1 MRRGGKKREGR
12 KEDCEE
18 DKENKGDRAGAG
30 QKSDRSRTEGRLR
43 RDGREKTRE
52 TRERQE
58 TEGKREEKQRRER
71 KKRKA
76 ERERERGNDKKE
88 ETEAEGE
95 SGTVVSA
102 VLVRNGYVD
111 WDAGGGCGACRLP
124 EVDGDRFGGDASS
137 PGSEYGRMPNPARSG
152 LFPSGSGSHDRA
164 GCRRSPD
171 RI

>member
-1 MRRGGKKREGR
+1 MMRRGGKKREGR

-58 TEGKREEKQRRER
+58 RDKRQKGREK

-76 ERERERGNDKKE
+76 EGERERGNDKKE

>member
-1 MRRGGKKREGR
+1 MRRGGRKREGR

-30 QKSDRSRTEGRLR
+30 QKPYRSRAEER
-43 RDGREKTRE
+43 RDATDKRK
-52 TRERQE
+52 RERQE

-76 ERERERGNDKKE
+76 ERERERERGNDKKK
-88 ETEAEGE
+88 ETEAEDE
-95 SGTVVSA
+95 SGTVVS
-102 VLVRNGYVD
+102 VVSVRNGYVD
-111 WDAGGGCGACRLP
+111 WDAGGGCDACRLP